1 MHWNVIP
8 SRWTPWFRPDYSS
21 YIGSGDDGP
30 GDPHTGYA
38 PYDFGSIMHYD
49 ARGNRFDTIPP
60 EKEKLTSNR
69 RHLSAGD
76 ISQINDVYQCKSKA
90 PTPAPPPTPEPAPT
104 PAPTPARPPTPA
116 PSPTPVTPLKETCSF
131 ETSCTLWTKCQLCQ
145 TELAQIQWP
154 HPFW

>member
-60 EKEKLTSNR
+60 EKE
-69 RHLSAGD
+69 
-76 ISQINDVYQCKSKA
+76 
-90 PTPAPPPTPEPAPT
+90 
-104 PAPTPARPPTPA
+104 
-116 PSPTPVTPLKETCSF
+116 TCSF
-131 ETSCTLWTKCQLCQ
+131 ETSCTLWKSASYAKLSWWRRSGRTPSGETMGGVTGPSQAADGKYYLYLETSLSCPGYTAVL
-145 TELAQIQWP
+145 ES
-154 HPFW
+154 